1 MIGVTDRAKE
11 ELKNILDSNADDQEL
26 SLRLVTNEQ
35 GQIGIALDK
44 ERPGDNVVE
53 HNGSKVLLVED
64 ALVPHLV
71 GITIDIEDTPE
82 GPRLAIVSDIQPD
95 KDEEQN

>member
-11 ELKNILDSNADDQEL
+11 ELKNILDNNADDKEL
-26 SLRLVTNEQ
+26 GLRLVTNEQ

-53 HNGSKVLLVED
+53 HKGSKVLLVEN
-64 ALVPHLV
+64 AMAPHLV
-71 GITIDIEDTPE
+71 GIAIDIEDTPE
-82 GPRLAIVSDIQPD
+82 GPILAIVSDIEPD
-95 KDEEQN
+95 KAEGPN